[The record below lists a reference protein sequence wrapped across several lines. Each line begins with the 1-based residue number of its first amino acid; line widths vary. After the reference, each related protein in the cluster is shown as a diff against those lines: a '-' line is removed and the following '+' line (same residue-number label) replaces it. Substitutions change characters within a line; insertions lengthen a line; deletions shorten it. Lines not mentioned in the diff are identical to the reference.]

1 MDKHLFADNI
11 LNWYAKNKR
20 DLPWRHTKNP
30 YFIWLSEII
39 LQQTRVKQGLPYY
52 EKFVE
57 TYPTVKDL
65 AEADEQ
71 SVLRLWQGLGYYSRA
86 RNLHAAA
93 KFVHQE
99 LGGKFPKT
107 YRELLKMKGVGT
119 YTASAIASFAYNEQ
133 VAVVDGNVFRVL
145 ARVFG
150 VATDIASNQG
160 AKEFAALATSLLPAQ
175 QTDEYNQ
182 GMMEFGALQ
191 CTHQKPNCMYC
202 AMQLNCVAFQQGK
215 QKELPVKIKKL
226 KIKKRYFHYL
236 IFEYQ
241 KNGEV
246 FLGMKQRVDKDIWSG
261 LYDFWLEERADL
273 QNTETLLGEAN
284 WEDVLIGKWVITKES
299 VAYKHI
305 LTHQRIQATFH
316 HIQVPASQT
325 ENVFFDKLHFFKLSE
340 IVDLPKPVLIDNYLN
355 KNFF

>member
-99 LGGKFPKT
+99 LGGKFPET

-119 YTASAIASFAYNEQ
+119 YTASAIASFAYNER

-160 AKEFAALATSLLPAQ
+160 AKEFEALATSLLPAQ

-202 AMQLNCVAFQQGK
+202 PMQLNCVAFQQGK

-261 LYDFWLEERADL
+261 LYDFWLEEKAAL

-284 WEDVLIGKWVITKES
+284 WEDVLTSKWVITKES
-299 VAYKHI
+299 VVYKHI
-305 LTHQRIQATFH
+305 LTHQRIHATFH
-316 HIQVPASQT
+316 HIQIPASQT